1 MPLTTRCRHCGRLFP
16 VYATELK
23 ANRGRVPCPQCGKRF
38 DAVAGLIDEH
48 VPTTDDRGGRLR
60 HPAHRT
66 SAVPLATQVPG
77 LEPPERLP
85 SRQGHRRG
93 RGRVWLGALA
103 VFVLSLGLAAQAA
116 WWGRGELLRRPQVHA
131 ALTKLCPSLGCEVPL
146 PRLPGTIEILQSS
159 LTADPKR
166 PEALRLQLDLVS
178 RAEVPQRAPVLQ
190 LELYDPAGSLL
201 AARRFEPPEYL
212 VGDATPGDLSLSPEH
227 AVRVALDM
235 AVQGAASGTRP
246 TGFRIRLL

>member
-1 MPLTTRCRHCGRLFP
+1 
-16 VYATELK
+16 
-23 ANRGRVPCPQCGKRF
+23 
-38 DAVAGLIDEH
+38 
-48 VPTTDDRGGRLR
+48 
-60 HPAHRT
+60 
-66 SAVPLATQVPG
+66 
-77 LEPPERLP
+77 
-85 SRQGHRRG
+85 
-93 RGRVWLGALA
+93 

-131 ALTKLCPSLGCEVPL
+131 ALTKLCPTLGCEVPL
-146 PRLPGTIEILQSS
+146 PRLPGTIEILQST

-166 PEALRLQLDLVS
+166 PDALRLQLDLVS

-212 VGDATPGDLSLSPEH
+212 VGEAISLDLGLPPDH
-227 AVRVALDM
+227 AVQVALDM
-235 AVQGAASGTRP
+235 ALWGAASGTRP